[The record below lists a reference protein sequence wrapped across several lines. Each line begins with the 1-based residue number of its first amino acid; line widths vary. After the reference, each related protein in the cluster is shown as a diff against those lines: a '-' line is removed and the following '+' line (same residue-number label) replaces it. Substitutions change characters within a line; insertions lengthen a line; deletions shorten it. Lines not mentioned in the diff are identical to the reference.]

1 MIRSDPAAPRR
12 RTTAQAGS
20 LRRFVAATIFV
31 LPCLFFAPS
40 LVAQLAGQGRTFT
53 LSLPFLSPST
63 NGGAERF
70 LLSFAAEAQ
79 AIVTVRYTATG
90 RVESTLVPANS
101 TALMVLDTADLAL
114 PQLEGTFNRSL
125 VVEASAPVTAMVVLD
140 RGTAS
145 EAYGAVPDS
154 LLGLE
159 YLAVGYQSIGP
170 GSFTVIAA
178 TEDETTVTIT
188 PNIATLNDR
197 PAGVTFSVMLHK
209 GQVYQLMSKPR
220 LIETD
225 DDDLTG
231 THITADRPVAVWS
244 GTACARLPVGNITCG
259 PLLEQLVPT
268 DIQGR
273 LHPLGLFASEQQ
285 TFYKVVASCPGTSV
299 KGPDLIPALDTVFTD
314 GNGAMTGITFR
325 EGIIETSNPALVAH
339 LGVNVSERPPT
350 YIDSAVGDPA
360 MSLVVP
366 VEQMGDKYRFV
377 VPQLLARS
385 DGGLSVGWRHIVNVV
400 RSAAAVQGTLDGTPL
415 VFNGNTA
422 IVQVFPGEH
431 TVQADGPV
439 SVALNG
445 RSVSDAYA
453 CALSPVVRTWP
464 LWADSI
470 AGGMCGEELDTTIRL
485 FNLTAADIPVDSV
498 EFVAGLQGDVA
509 APVLPFIVPAGGSL
523 PVRIRLRNLIS
534 GTANGSVVFRSG
546 SCGTRVLRIPVR
558 LRPDR
563 LVTDPSPGSRIDFPP
578 VFPAGPASTRTITLR
593 NPARYPLTIT
603 APDIS
608 PRQFT
613 ILSPAFPVTIPAGGE
628 QVVTLAFT
636 STADDRIVEGTVL
649 FRTLNCPEDSTFLFD
664 LHGVVKR
671 LQIVEPEPIRLLCEP
686 KEPDTLVVTYVNRGD
701 APFRFDVAEL
711 RGDAEF
717 TLLPGVPLP
726 LQLLPGDTVRFA
738 VLYVPGPLGARGT
751 MLHLAGAGEDFDSLD
766 TPFRVQNDLLRLS
779 IDRDSLDLG
788 NRACDT
794 AGGGTITI
802 INEGNVPISGMRVS
816 LADGGSARLS
826 ADVPDAF
833 EGGDTLRLVI
843 SPPDSLYGQLFDTV
857 RVVVPECGLDY
868 RIPVTGRCAVG
879 SLEIAWG
886 EEEGEIGET
895 IEMPLR
901 ITARPPGFIRGAQV
915 SVRIVTRMVK
925 DVLLPNGRLRGMP
938 DGLSATLVRQYVRG
952 DDRLVE
958 LELNGTL
965 PSDGLL
971 AVMESIALLGSD
983 SVTALAIDTVE
994 FRFLP
999 DVYQAAII
1007 TDDGSFRT
1015 LGLCNVG
1022 FTRLVNSSGA
1032 FALRVAP
1039 NPAVDAT
1046 EILLD
1051 IVEDGPAALQL
1062 VDEAGRQVALL
1073 LQGELTAGSWRLT
1086 LPLDTLPSGV
1096 YRLHLTTRTQ
1106 ALSAP
1111 LRVVK

>member
-1 MIRSDPAAPRR
+1 MIRSDPAGTCR
-12 RTTAQAGS
+12 RTIAISDT
-20 LRRFVAATIFV
+20 LRRFVTATIFFSF
-31 LPCLFFAPS
+31 CLFFAPP
-40 LVAQLAGQGRTFT
+40 LAAQLAGEGRTFT
-53 LSLPFLSPST
+53 LTLPFLSPST

-79 AIVTVRYTATG
+79 AIVTVRYTASG
-90 RVESTLVPANS
+90 RVESVLVPAGS

-114 PQLEGTFNRSL
+114 PQLEGTFDRSL

-145 EAYGAVPDS
+145 EAYWAIPDS

-159 YLAVGYQSIGP
+159 YRAVGYQSIGP

-188 PNIATLNDR
+188 PNLTTLNDR
-197 PAGVTFSVMLHK
+197 PAGGTFSVMLHK
-209 GQVYQLMSKPR
+209 GQVYQVMTKPR

-268 DIQGR
+268 DMQGR
-273 LHPLGLFASEQQ
+273 LHPLTLFASERQ
-285 TFYKVVASCPGTSV
+285 TFYKVVTSCPETSV
-299 KGPDLIPALDTVFTD
+299 KGPELIPALDTVFTE
-314 GNGAMTGITFR
+314 GNGRLTGITFR
-325 EGIIETSNPALVAH
+325 DGIIETSGPALVAH

-350 YIDSAVGDPA
+350 YVDSAVGDPA
-360 MSLVVP
+360 MALVVP

-377 VPQLLARS
+377 VPQLLARG

-400 RSAAAVQGTLDGTPL
+400 RSSAAVQGTLDGTPL
-415 VFNGNTA
+415 AFAGNTA

-439 SVALNG
+439 SVTLNG

-498 EFVAGLQGDVA
+498 EFVAGLQGEVA
-509 APVLPFIVPAGGSL
+509 APIPPFIVPAGGSL
-523 PVRIRLRNLIS
+523 PVRILLRNLIS
-534 GTANGSVVFRSG
+534 GTANGSIVFRSG

-563 LVTDPSPGSRIDFPP
+563 LVTDPSPGTLLDFPP
-578 VFPAGPASTRTITLR
+578 VFPAGPSSTRTITLR
-593 NPARYPLTIT
+593 NPARYPVTIT
-603 APDIS
+603 APDIA
-608 PRQFT
+608 PRQFA
-613 ILSPAFPVTIPAGGE
+613 ILSPPFPVTIPPGGE

-636 STADDRIVEGTVL
+636 STVDDRIVEGTVL

-664 LHGVVKR
+664 LRGVVRR
-671 LQIVEPEPIRLLCEP
+671 LQIVEPEPLRLLCEP
-686 KEPDTLVVTYVNRGD
+686 KEADTLVVMYVNRGD
-701 APFRFDVAEL
+701 APFFFNVAEL

-717 TLLPGVPLP
+717 TLLPGASLP

-738 VLYVPGPLGARGT
+738 VLYVPGPLGARET

-766 TPFRVQNDLLRLS
+766 TPVRVQNDLLRLS
-779 IDRDSLDLG
+779 FDVDSLDLG

-794 AGGGTITI
+794 GGRGTITV
-802 INEGNVPISGMRVS
+802 INEGNVPTRGMRVTLS
-816 LADGGSARLS
+816 DGSAARLT
-826 ADVPDAF
+826 ADVPDEF

-843 SPPDSLYGQLFDTV
+843 SPPDSLYGQLLDTV
-857 RVVVPECGLDY
+857 RVVVPECGLEY

-886 EEEGEIGET
+886 DEEGEPGET
-895 IEMPLR
+895 IEMPLS
-901 ITARPPGFIRGAQV
+901 ITATPPAFIRGAQV

-925 DVLLPNGRLRGMP
+925 DVLLPNGALREMP
-938 DGLSATLVRQYVRG
+938 DGLSGTLVRQYVRG
-952 DDRLVE
+952 EERLVE

-971 AVMESIALLGSD
+971 TFMDAIALLGSD
-983 SVTALAIDTVE
+983 SVTALTIDTVE

-999 DVYQAAII
+999 DVYQAAI
-1007 TDDGSFRT
+1007 TTRDGSFRT

-1039 NPAVDAT
+1039 NPAVDAA

-1051 IVEDGPAALQL
+1051 VVEDGPVTLQL
-1062 VDEAGRQVALL
+1062 IDEAGKRAALL
-1073 LQGELTAGSWRLT
+1073 LEEELTAGSWRLT
-1086 LPLDTLPSGV
+1086 LPLDTLPSGL